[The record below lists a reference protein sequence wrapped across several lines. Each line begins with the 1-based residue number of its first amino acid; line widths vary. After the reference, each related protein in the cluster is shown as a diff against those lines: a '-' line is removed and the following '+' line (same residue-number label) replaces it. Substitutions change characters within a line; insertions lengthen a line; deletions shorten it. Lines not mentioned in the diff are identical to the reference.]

1 MRQSI
6 GRKIFI
12 VMSVLSILF
21 IAATSS
27 NLVELSTIKT
37 YNDHLSQI
45 YIRLVKSEGIISA
58 DFQRVQ
64 NYVNLYYYVIDTE
77 AEDFVVEAL
86 EGALNSVNEEIGVM
100 SQYIQSSAEEDFIT
114 NFNTYSSALKEY
126 ITYVEDIVSSGS
138 RDKLM
143 NLGKVQPQYVQ
154 AIDSAQEAFDIVSDE
169 KLLQVENMSTTRINK
184 AYRIDLILLILFIGV
199 IGVVAWVSYI
209 AIAKPARQSEEQI
222 QDMVKQIQE
231 NEGDLTKRIPVRSKD
246 EIGRIS
252 NGVNA
257 FIEQLQSIVKKLK
270 IEAVNLETSA
280 DKVYSEINASNKRAN
295 SVSMAMEEMSANM
308 EEISASLVQI
318 VKGSKSVLR
327 DSCSM
332 NDKVKEG
339 VILVKDIKENASE
352 LHKSTLESKKHTNTI
367 MEEIRTKLDEAL
379 EESRHVEE
387 INELTKEIINIT
399 NQTNLLSLNASIEAS
414 HAGEAGKGFTVVAN
428 EIRVLADSSAQTA
441 NNIQII
447 SNMVTSAVKKLSKS
461 AEDMLQFIDSKVIKD
476 YNQFAEVVGQYVKD
490 ADTVKYMLDDFGNS
504 TNCINQIVENIS
516 TGINNISTAV
526 DESTKG
532 VAEVTANA
540 VELAEVFTQIQQ
552 ETQQSRMISQQLKDE
567 VNHFKRV

>member
-100 SQYIQSSAEEDFIT
+100 SEYIQSSAEEDFIT

-138 RDKLM
+138 REKLM

-199 IGVVAWVSYI
+199 IGVVAWFSYI

-231 NEGDLTKRIPVRSKD
+231 NDGDLTKRIPVRSRD

-280 DKVYSEINASNKRAN
+280 DKVYNEINASNERAN

-352 LHKSTLESKKHTNTI
+352 LHKNTLESKKHTNTI
-367 MEEIRTKLDEAL
+367 MEEIRTRLDEAL

-461 AEDMLQFIDSKVIKD
+461 AEDMLQFIDSKIITD

-490 ADTVKYMLDDFGNS
+490 ADTVKCMLDDFGNS

-552 ETQQSRMISQQLKDE
+552 ETEQSRMISQQLKDE
-567 VNHFKRV
+567 VNHFKRA

>member
-100 SQYIQSSAEEDFIT
+100 SEYIQSSAEEDFIT

-138 RDKLM
+138 REKLM

-199 IGVVAWVSYI
+199 IGVVAWFSYI

-231 NEGDLTKRIPVRSKD
+231 NDGDLTKRIPVRSRD

-280 DKVYSEINASNKRAN
+280 DKVYNEINASNERAN

-352 LHKSTLESKKHTNTI
+352 LHKNTLESKKHTNTI
-367 MEEIRTKLDEAL
+367 MEEIRTRLDEAL

-461 AEDMLQFIDSKVIKD
+461 AEDMLQFIDSKIITD

-490 ADTVKYMLDDFGNS
+490 ADTVKCMLDDFGNS

-532 VAEVTANA
+532 VAEVTA
-540 VELAEVFTQIQQ
+540 
-552 ETQQSRMISQQLKDE
+552 
-567 VNHFKRV
+567 